1 MYFNSTFTCIAMLRY
16 SLSTTVC
23 MPPVIATHTRFTC
36 IPFECA
42 LRRETVFT
50 FYALFKSFFYDSIVH
65 INEYR
70 FECFIQ
76 NGNRIIPSTTTKTT
90 RKTEIWLRILKDI
103 LFLHWHQSLKLQL
116 WSYFVKHLMP
126 KLLRVINCS
135 TIVMERMTELLF
147 NEFWRFRKWNGNIFN
162 ANFWIR
168 RTVYE
173 SNSSVVCYANHK

>member
-1 MYFNSTFTCIAMLRY
+1 MHCNAEIFIEYDCLHASCNCY
-16 SLSTTVC
+16 
-23 MPPVIATHTRFTC
+23 THTRFTC

-126 KLLRVINCS
+126 ETAPCNKLFDDCYGAYDWTFVQRILEVSEMKWKYFQRKLLNPPNC
-135 TIVMERMTELLF
+135 V
-147 NEFWRFRKWNGNIFN
+147 WKQ
-162 ANFWIR
+162 
-168 RTVYE
+168 
-173 SNSSVVCYANHK
+173 